1 MKHLALMRA
10 DAEAVPN
17 RTDLGAIDAIAV
29 PFADVPGVDAVPRPN
44 TVTAANTT
52 TSTITTTTS
61 APSTYEATT
70 SSAIATTST
79 TTTTTT
85 PSAAATFSARMKL
98 PLKNVRDMLRE
109 TARDNWSKY
118 FLSVA
123 HDWMLILAF

>member
-10 DAEAVPN
+10 DAEAAQN

-44 TVTAANTT
+44 TVTTANTT
-52 TSTITTTTS
+52 TSTTITTTTS

-123 HDWMLILAF
+123 HD